1 MKITYWSDFPCPFC
15 YIGSA
20 RMKRAIRELY
30 KENEI
35 ELEMKS
41 FRLAPKDT
49 KEPPKEDIV
58 TMIVQAKGMSFLQAK
73 RLVDEISSMGRT
85 AALDLNYAT
94 VHITDATDA
103 HRLAKYTADQ
113 GGSVLADQVIDALY
127 KAYFSDNLEL
137 ADRKVL
143 LSAATSSGMVVE
155 DVEKMLDSNQYL
167 DEILLDEREAGRYGV
182 QGVPFFVVGQ
192 YGISGA
198 QSVEVMKNA
207 ILRACDD
214 EKHGG
219 TNDMGGAT
227 CGPNGCGF

>member
-20 RMKRAIRELY
+20 RMKRAIRELH

-35 ELEMKS
+35 DLEMKS
-41 FRLAPKDT
+41 FRLAPKDA
-49 KEPPKEDIV
+49 KEPPKEDMV
-58 TMIVQAKGMSFLQAK
+58 TMIASAKGLSFSQAK
-73 RLVDEISSMGRT
+73 RLVDEISAMGRT
-85 AALDLNYAT
+85 EGLDLKYAT

-103 HRLAKYTADQ
+103 HRLAKYAADR

-127 KAYFSDNLEL
+127 QAYFSDNLEL

-143 LSAATSSGMVVE
+143 LSAAMSAGMRME
-155 DVEKMLDSNQYL
+155 EVEKVLDSDQYL
-167 DEILLDEREAGRYGV
+167 NEILLDEREAERYGI
-182 QGVPFFVVGQ
+182 QGVPFFLVGQ

-198 QSVEVMKNA
+198 QSVEVMKKT

-219 TNDMGGAT
+219 MRDMGGAV
-227 CGPNGCGF
+227 CGPDGC